1 MDSVKRSFVVRR
13 NSQAAAGTASLGVP
27 EGEYSW
33 LSQSFRGD
41 DAYLVLGLEV
51 GSNE

>member
-1 MDSVKRSFVVRR
+1 MRR
-13 NSQAAAGTASLGVP
+13 NSQVAAGTASLGVP
-27 EGEYSW
+27 EGEYLW

-51 GSNE
+51 DSGE